1 VKIDWFHTKWERTI
15 LVLLTLVINAA
26 KVFDEMRRRD
36 FREITSLRAFLLM
49 RIPFNDRTRYQAK
62 KLCGLDTE
70 F

>member
-1 VKIDWFHTKWERTI
+1 
-15 LVLLTLVINAA
+15 LVTVVINAA

-62 KLCGLDTE
+62 KPCGLDTE